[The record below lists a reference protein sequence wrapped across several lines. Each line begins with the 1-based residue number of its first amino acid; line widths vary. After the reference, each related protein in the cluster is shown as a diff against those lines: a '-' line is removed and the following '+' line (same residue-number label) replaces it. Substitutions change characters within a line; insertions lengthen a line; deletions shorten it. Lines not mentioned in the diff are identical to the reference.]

1 MAETKTSTTK
11 KTAVKTIDP
20 KTGKVKTVGTTKK
33 ASTAKK
39 STTTKKTTTAKKPA
53 ATKKTTTTKKATPAK
68 KSTTTKKTT
77 PTKTTTSKTSTTKKS
92 TTPKTTTKKEVIKKE
107 ETKVD
112 ETIKVEPVKE
122 EPKKVEPKKEEPKKE
137 EPKKEEPK
145 KEEPTKKEPKKEELK
160 KVEPKKEEP
169 KKEEPKKEEPVKKT
183 RKRLSSK
190 ELTIEPEKKEP
201 VPIVRPTPKKT
212 KALTKEE
219 KAQYKLLEEAYT
231 YVATLSTVIEDRT
244 MDRKQITDLTI
255 GEIHVIETVSK
266 HNNKPMSLIAECE
279 KITVGALTICVN
291 RLVQKGYLLRIR
303 DEMDHRVILLSVTQK
318 GKKIL
323 KIHEKFRNDIIGLT
337 LENVTLSQAS
347 KVMQAFAHTLAVYD
361 DPTLLN
367 QPEPKTRRRTTKK

>member
-122 EPKKVEPKKEEPKKE
+122 EPKKV